1 MDAGTSGNA
10 YVMLVG
16 DKGKT
21 GKLWLRGWLDFRVCG
36 ESFDNLTVESNDN
49 LGNVLVVVV
58 GCDSG
63 WFEDEWYVSFVT
75 VANMQSKSVDQ
86 FPCYQWID
94 GDSSVSITASTSEC

>member
-1 MDAGTSGNA
+1 MKADTTGNA

-21 GKLWLRGWLDFRVCG
+21 GKLWLRGCLDFRVG
-36 ESFDNLTVESNDN
+36 GDSFDNLTVESNDD

-58 GCDSG
+58 GCDAG
-63 WFEDEWYVSFVT
+63 TFDDVWYVSCVT

-86 FPCYQWID
+86 FPCYHWID
-94 GDSSVSITASTSEC
+94 GDSSVSITASTSES